1 MTPPKDVEQ
10 EVRRHSAL
18 VWSIVRRYAGTGR
31 DPDDLFQIGAIGL
44 IKALEGFN
52 ESFGTCFST
61 YAVPKIA
68 GEIRRFLRD
77 DGTIKVSRLMK
88 EKAYALAKARREFEN
103 KNGREPTLSEISAAL
118 FMDTAEAAA
127 CMASSEAVLSLDS
140 PMNEDGLSLMDLK
153 GDESAEE
160 KMLERLSL
168 KEAMDKLDELEK
180 KVIAL
185 RYYKDLT
192 QQKTADILGISQV
205 KVSRTEKKA
214 LEKMRKKMT

>member
-1 MTPPKDVEQ
+1 
-10 EVRRHSAL
+10 
-18 VWSIVRRYAGTGR
+18 
-31 DPDDLFQIGAIGL
+31 
-44 IKALEGFN
+44 
-52 ESFGTCFST
+52 
-61 YAVPKIA
+61 
-68 GEIRRFLRD
+68 
-77 DGTIKVSRLMK
+77 
-88 EKAYALAKARREFEN
+88 
-103 KNGREPTLSEISAAL
+103 
-118 FMDTAEAAA
+118 MDTAEAAA

-153 GDESAEE
+153 GDEGAEE

-214 LEKMRKKMT
+214 LEKMREKMT

>member
-1 MTPPKDVEQ
+1 
-10 EVRRHSAL
+10 
-18 VWSIVRRYAGTGR
+18 
-31 DPDDLFQIGAIGL
+31 
-44 IKALEGFN
+44 
-52 ESFGTCFST
+52 
-61 YAVPKIA
+61 
-68 GEIRRFLRD
+68 
-77 DGTIKVSRLMK
+77 
-88 EKAYALAKARREFEN
+88 
-103 KNGREPTLSEISAAL
+103 
-118 FMDTAEAAA
+118 
-127 CMASSEAVLSLDS
+127 MASSEAVLSLDS
-140 PMNEDGLSLMDLK
+140 PMNEDGLILMDLK

-214 LEKMRKKMT
+214 LEKMREKMT